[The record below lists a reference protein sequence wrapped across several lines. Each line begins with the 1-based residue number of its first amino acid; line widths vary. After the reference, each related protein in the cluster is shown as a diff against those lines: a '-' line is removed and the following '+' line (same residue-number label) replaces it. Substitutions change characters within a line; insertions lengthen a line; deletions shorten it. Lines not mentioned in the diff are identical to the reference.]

1 MSSRHAVSEDAVLVG
16 VGAHGHQIKADY
28 GFAHP
33 LISVLFYAERSAFQF
48 SHVFHPCFVSIHVS
62 VIMAV
67 VMKPCAIGLQYI
79 LSAGTILR
87 ASREEMRKG
96 RQIPYCK
103 LVVRVV
109 QGADKQVRSNIINIV
124 RIDLFTDFLCA

>member
-1 MSSRHAVSEDAVLVG
+1 
-16 VGAHGHQIKADY
+16 
-28 GFAHP
+28 
-33 LISVLFYAERSAFQF
+33 
-48 SHVFHPCFVSIHVS
+48 
-62 VIMAV
+62 
-67 VMKPCAIGLQYI
+67 MKPCAIGLQYI

-124 RIDLFTDFLCA
+124 LIDLFTDFLCA